1 MAEFEIKHDG
11 RTVVSREDIPSV
23 TGSTVTTIIKYDD
36 GTHLECITDSNGEVT
51 VSSNRTFNIMPDGK
65 TIRLTE

>member
-23 TGSTVTTIIKYDD
+23 TGGTVTTVIKYDD
-36 GTHLECITDSNGEVT
+36 GTYLECITDSKGEVT
-51 VSSNRTFNIMPDGK
+51 VSSNKTFNVMPDGK
-65 TIRLTE
+65 TIRLTD